1 MRNIPFY
8 IARRYFFSSANTN
21 AVNIITSIAVI
32 AILVATAA
40 LFVILSVFSGLET
53 MNLKFYSNVNPEIKI
68 SPAKGK
74 VLPAIEEV
82 EKQLKNNANVVS
94 FAKVIEEKVYIQ
106 HKDFEDIAY
115 LKSVDEQFLKNSRI
129 DTAVFAGRV
138 FHYDAAPKEIIASEG
153 IASRLQLFVDGQI
166 PVKLIMPKPG
176 TNILK
181 REEDAFV
188 SLETYNAGVFFW
200 NDQYDKYIFGPLAVG
215 QTLLNLSPEDAYA
228 IEVKTKG
235 TKDLSY
241 YKKTLAESL
250 GSAYLVQTR
259 KDLDSAF
266 LKVMNIE
273 NLIIYLIFTLVII
286 IACFNLAGTIII
298 IILDKKEEI
307 KTMFSFGLTRSGVR
321 LIFFYTGLIITA
333 IAMVIGLII
342 ATILGYIQIHYPLVY
357 AGPLIPFPFEFALKN
372 YLIVMLT
379 VMGIG
384 SFVSWLMA
392 RQVK

>member
-8 IARRYFFSSANTN
+8 IARRYFFSKTNTN

-53 MNLKFYSNVNPEIKI
+53 MNLKFYSNVNPELKI
-68 SPAKGK
+68 SPAQGK
-74 VLPAIEEV
+74 VLPQIQEL
-82 EKQLKNNANVVS
+82 EKQLKADPNIVS
-94 FAKVIEEKVYIQ
+94 YAKVIEEKMYIQ
-106 HKDFEDIAY
+106 HKEFEDIAY
-115 LKSVDEQFLKNSRI
+115 LKSVDVNFTQTSRI

-138 FHYDAAPKEIIASEG
+138 FNAFANPKEIIASEG

-176 TNILK
+176 TNLLK
-181 REEDAFV
+181 REDDAFV
-188 SLETYNAGVFFW
+188 SMETYNTGVFFL
-200 NDQYDKYIFGPLAVG
+200 NDQYDKHIFGPLSIG
-215 QTLLNLSPEDAYA
+215 QTLLNLSPNDAYA
-228 IEVKTKG
+228 IEIKTDGKQNLESL
-235 TKDLSY
+235 KKNY
-241 YKKTLAESL
+241 QKTLGET
-250 GSAYLVQTR
+250 YKIQTR
-259 KDLDSAF
+259 KDLDAAF
-266 LKVMNIE
+266 LKVMNVE

-307 KTMFSFGLTRSGVR
+307 KTMYSFGLMKNNVR
-321 LIFFYTGLIITA
+321 RIFFFTGMIITA
-333 IAMVIGLII
+333 TAMIIGLIV
-342 ATILGYIQIHYPLVY
+342 ASILGVIQINFPLVY
-357 AGPLIPFPFEFALKN
+357 AGPMIPFPFEFTLKN

-379 VMGIG
+379 VLGIG
-384 SFVSWLMA
+384 GFVSWLMS